1 MEISLA
7 KLWVFL
13 FLLLFVG
20 GCVEGPQPR
29 LDSLMGTQIYQN
41 QQPNPLWPQIQR
53 IGLMVHSDPTGPG
66 AAPAIS
72 PAFLETLRRRTEE
85 FLTKRC
91 MISSV
96 VPIAFPSSTQPAQL
110 QQELIARGQE
120 HGISHLLLVI
130 LSSREYAGPVT
141 LGEDRMM
148 TQMSGTTFEN
158 MALAEVALLDLADY
172 AVTFDLPGSAT
183 ETLEILDAPIGE
195 GMPSRAESLDILRA
209 QAGQQALD
217 HSLNFL
223 GKRCHGVR
231 EKTAF
236 THVTG
241 NFQTGDRV
249 RNPEPSDGS

>member
-1 MEISLA
+1 MSTNLVR
-7 KLWVFL
+7 LWFFL
-13 FLLLFVG
+13 CVILV
-20 GCVEGPQPR
+20 GCVESPQPR
-29 LDSLMGTQIYQN
+29 LSALFGKQIYQH
-41 QQPNPLWPQIQR
+41 QQPGSVWPQLQR
-53 IGLMVHSDPTGPG
+53 IGLVVHSDPTGPG

-72 PAFLETLRRRTEE
+72 PAFLETLSRRTEE

-96 VPIAFPSSTQPAQL
+96 VPIALPSSTQPAPL

-158 MALAEVALLDLADY
+158 MALAEVVLLDLADY
-172 AVTFDLPGSAT
+172 VVTFDLPGSAT
-183 ETLEILDAPIGE
+183 ETLEVLDAPIGE
-195 GMPSRAESLDILRA
+195 GQASRVESLDILRA

-217 HSLNFL
+217 KSLNIL

-231 EKTAF
+231 ENTAF
-236 THVTG
+236 MHVTG
-241 NFQTGDRV
+241 SFQTGDRV
-249 RNPEPSDGS
+249 RNPGPSDGS

>member
-1 MEISLA
+1 MNFGR
-7 KLWVFL
+7 LWLVICVIL
-13 FLLLFVG
+13 V
-20 GCVEGPQPR
+20 GCVEGPHPR
-29 LDSLMGTQIYQN
+29 LSALFGTQIYQH
-41 QQPNPLWPQIQR
+41 QQPDPVWPQLQQ
-53 IGLMVHSDPTGPG
+53 IGLVVHSDTTGPG

-195 GMPSRAESLDILRA
+195 GLPSRAESLDILRA

-217 HSLNFL
+217 RSLNIL
-223 GKRCHGVR
+223 EKRCHGLK

-236 THVTG
+236 RDVTD
-241 NFQTGDRV
+241 NFQTGDPGQSLV
-249 RNPEPSDGS
+249 L